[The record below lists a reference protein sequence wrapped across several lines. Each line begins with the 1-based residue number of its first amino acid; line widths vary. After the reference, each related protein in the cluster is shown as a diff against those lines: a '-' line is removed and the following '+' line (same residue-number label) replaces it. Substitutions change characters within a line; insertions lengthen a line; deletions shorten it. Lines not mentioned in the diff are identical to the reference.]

1 MPVVQSHACVML
13 NFGTAI
19 QAAFATAASLRQLN
33 SSFTRRVDDGISL
46 VNAQSVDIFYRQPRD
61 GTPLNHPPVHLGFL
75 AF

>member
-1 MPVVQSHACVML
+1 ML

-46 VNAQSVDIFYRQPRD
+46 VNAQSVDFFYRQPRG

>member
-1 MPVVQSHACVML
+1 ML

-19 QAAFATAASLRQLN
+19 HAAPLRQLN

-46 VNAQSVDIFYRQPRD
+46 VNAQSVEFFDRQPRE